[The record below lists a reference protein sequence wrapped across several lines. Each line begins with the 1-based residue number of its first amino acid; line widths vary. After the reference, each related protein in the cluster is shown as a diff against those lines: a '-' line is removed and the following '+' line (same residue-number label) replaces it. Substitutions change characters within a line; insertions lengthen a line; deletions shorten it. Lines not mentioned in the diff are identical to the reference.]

1 MKKVIANTALVI
13 GIVSVIATSCS
24 KKIDEAYANPNA
36 DVRVP
41 VEQLLPGIIATMAA
55 NGAGHGSYNDYRF
68 LGKYIQ
74 NWVFCNAGDMYDKM
88 SGRLVPLGSTQAD
101 MTASIFRAHYY
112 DIGQN
117 NMKMIQWAA
126 EEKKWDYVG
135 VGQAIFAWS
144 WLQLTDVQG
153 EVMLAQAFDQSR
165 LTFSYNTQE
174 EAYTYVRQLCH
185 EAISNLSQTG
195 DNVSQ
200 ANLALGD
207 AYFYNGDVNKWK
219 KFAYAVLARSFN
231 HLSNKAEYKPDSVI
245 KYCDL
250 AINTNADNA
259 MVKFAYAPG
268 GVTGT
273 ANFFGPARNNLGS
286 VVDGTNT
293 AIRQSTYI
301 VNLLTGA
308 NSAFSGVT
316 DPRAIYLIRKNDNGT
331 FKGVAPNRGQTA
343 ITPAADRPQNFW
355 GVSQAALN
363 NAAPGNDNNC
373 RYIFRNAAPLPV
385 ITAAE
390 VKFMKAEAALRK
402 GEKNTAWT
410 AYKEGISLNFDM
422 LTTTYNANIPAG
434 EEITQ
439 LKKDTYMNNPVI
451 VPVSF
456 NDITRTKIMLQKYI
470 ALYGIGV
477 VETWTDMRRHHYSD
491 TDPATSQQV
500 YADFVV
506 PTGAELHPN
515 NLNKQVYRVYPRYN
529 SETVWNMEELRRI
542 GADKDDFHTKEC
554 WFSQQP

>member
-1 MKKVIANTALVI
+1 MKKVIINTSLMI
-13 GIVSVIATSCS
+13 GILSIMVTSCS

-41 VEQLLPGIIATMAA
+41 VEQLLPAIVASMAA

-74 NWVFCNAGDMYDKM
+74 NWVFCNSGDMYDRM
-88 SGRLVPLGSTQAD
+88 CGRLVALGSTQAD

-117 NMKMIQWAA
+117 NMNMIKWAE
-126 EEKKWDYVG
+126 EEKKWDYAG
-135 VGQAIFAWS
+135 VGKAIFAWS
-144 WLQLTDVQG
+144 WLQMTDVQG
-153 EVMLAQAFDQSR
+153 EVILKQAFDQSR
-165 LTFSYNTQE
+165 ITFSYDTQE
-174 EAYTYVRQLCH
+174 EVYAYVRQLCY
-185 EAISNLSQTG
+185 EAIDYLGRTG
-195 DNVSQ
+195 DGVNQ

-231 HLSNKAEYKPDSVI
+231 HLSNKGAMYKPDSVI

-250 AINTNADNA
+250 AINSNADNA

-268 GVTGT
+268 GITGT
-273 ANFFGPARNNLGS
+273 ANFFGPARGNLSS

-308 NSAFSGVT
+308 NSAFPGVT
-316 DPRAIYLIRKNDNGT
+316 DPRAIYLVRKNDNGT
-331 FKGVAPNRGQTA
+331 FKGVQPNKGQTA

-355 GVSQAALN
+355 GVSQATLN
-363 NAAPGNDNNC
+363 NTAPSNDNNC

-402 GEKNTAWT
+402 GDKATAWA

-422 LTTTYNANIPAG
+422 LTTTYNANIPGG
-434 EEITQ
+434 EEITS
-439 LKKDTYMNNPVI
+439 LKKDAYMNNTVV
-451 VPVSF
+451 VPLAATGL
-456 NDITRTKIMLQKYI
+456 TRTKIMLQKYI

-477 VETWTDMRRHHYSD
+477 VETWTDMRRYHYSD
-491 TDPATSQQV
+491 PDPETSAQV

-506 PTGAELHPN
+506 PTGADLHPN
-515 NLNKQVYRVYPRYN
+515 NLGKPVYRVYPRYN
-529 SETVWNMEELRRI
+529 SETVWNIEELKRI

-554 WFSQQP
+554 WFSQP